1 MSVPPQ
7 KGTTP
12 PLDPFLQPWPGPEDE
27 DSWGRPELKDNHH
40 RNRVIIVTM
49 FIVVFL
55 AVIAV
60 GTVMLWSHNKG
71 EAATVTTQQV
81 STSGLEAVVSTGM
94 NAAQVAALLEDK
106 GIIKSSTEFLR
117 RVEADGMIN
126 KLQPGTYKFSSG
138 ESLDSVVN
146 KLEKGLGQPNLKAVI
161 PEGFAASQVVPL
173 LTKLGMPDSA
183 SYVQLAAQPSRFI
196 VPKVGGTTPSVTS
209 LEGLLFPAT
218 YFLQPTDGPS
228 QLIAAQLIAFTSKTA
243 SLPWGDATALKVT
256 PYQVV
261 IVASIIEKEAQ
272 VPTDRAKVAAVV
284 YNRLAKNMNLG
295 LDSTVR
301 FATGKWSAPLTTKD
315 LQIDS
320 PYNTRTHKGLPP
332 GPICNPGVAA
342 LTAALQPAN
351 ADYLYFV
358 ADSKGNLVFTASYDE
373 FLNIKNQAA
382 GK

>member
-1 MSVPPQ
+1 MSVPPE
-7 KGTTP
+7 KKTP
-12 PLDPFLQPWPGPEDE
+12 PLDPFLQPWPGPEDDE
-27 DSWGRPELKDNHH
+27 PWGRPEPKDNHH
-40 RNRVIIVTM
+40 RNRIIIVAM
-49 FIVVFL
+49 FVIAVL

-60 GTVMLWSHNKG
+60 GTVMLLSHNKG
-71 EAATVTTQQV
+71 EAATVTTQQA
-81 STSGLEAVVSTGM
+81 SGNSLEVVVSTGM
-94 NAAQVAALLEDK
+94 NASRVAALLQDK
-106 GIIKSSTEFLR
+106 GVIKSSTEFLR
-117 RVEADGMIN
+117 RVEADGMVN
-126 KLQPGTYKFSSG
+126 KLQPGTYKFSPG

-173 LTKLGMPDSA
+173 LAKLGMADSA
-183 SYVQLAAQPSRFI
+183 SYVQLAAQPSKFTI
-196 VPKVGGTTPSVTS
+196 PKVGGATPSVTS

-218 YFLQPTDGPS
+218 YFLQPSDGPS
-228 QLIAAQLIAFTSKTA
+228 QLIAAQLTAFASKTA
-243 SLPWGDATALKVT
+243 SLPWSKATALKVT

-272 VPTDRAKVAAVV
+272 VPADRAKVAAVV

-301 FATGKWSAPLTTKD
+301 FATGKWSAPLTSKD

-373 FLNIKNQAA
+373 FLNVKNQAA

>member
-1 MSVPPQ
+1 MSVPPE

-27 DSWGRPELKDNHH
+27 DSWGRPDPKDNHR

-49 FIVVFL
+49 FVIVFL

-60 GTVMLWSHNKG
+60 GTVMLVSHSKG
-71 EAATVTTQQV
+71 GAETVTTQQV
-81 STSGLEAVVSTGM
+81 SVGGLEVVVSPGM
-94 NAAQVAALLEDK
+94 NASQVAALLEDK
-106 GIIKSSTEFLR
+106 GIVKSSTEFLR

-126 KLQPGTYKFSSG
+126 KLQPGIYKFSSG

-183 SYVQLAAQPSRFI
+183 SYVQLAAQPSKFTI
-196 VPKVGGTTPSVTS
+196 PEVGGTTPSVTS

-218 YFLQPTDGPS
+218 YFLQPGDGPS
-228 QLIAAQLIAFTSKTA
+228 QLIAAQLTAFASKTA
-243 SLPWGDATALKVT
+243 SLPWSDATALKVT

-272 VPTDRAKVAAVV
+272 VPADRAKVAAVV

-301 FATGKWSAPLTTKD
+301 FATGNWSGPLTTKD

-332 GPICNPGVAA
+332 GPICNPGIAA
-342 LTAALQPAN
+342 LTAALEPAN
-351 ADYLYFV
+351 VNYLYFV
-358 ADSKGNLVFTASYDE
+358 ADSQGNLVFTASYNE